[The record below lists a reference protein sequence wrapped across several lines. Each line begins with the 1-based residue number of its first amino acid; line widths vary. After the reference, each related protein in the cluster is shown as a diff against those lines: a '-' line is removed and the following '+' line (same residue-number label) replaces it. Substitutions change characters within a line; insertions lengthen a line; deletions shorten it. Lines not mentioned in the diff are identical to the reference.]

1 MSESHRC
8 PHQGV
13 CSTTP
18 AHFHAV
24 AETSGLLALR
34 ALVINYRTVG
44 MTALQDLSIGCDQAM
59 ALHEGLSGAGIESV
73 VVATCNRAEI
83 YWRARVPGD
92 SETVQRLLAG
102 AVGASAS
109 LMAQAAASLA
119 GEAAARHLF
128 RVCAGLES
136 LVLGEAEILGQV
148 RAALDACTGA
158 GAFLQGVVQAAL
170 RAGRMARAET
180 AIGVGA
186 QSVAS
191 AAVQLL
197 ARTLSIAGA
206 RVVIVGAGDTGFKAA
221 RHLRALGVGH
231 LVVANRTVTRAQR
244 LAHTVSAEA
253 IGLDGLAGE
262 LHRADAIVC
271 AVGASQPVILADDL
285 RRAAAARDGRALVVV
300 DLSMPS
306 AVEPCATPG
315 VTCVNLSALEG
326 QVADERSRRAGE
338 IPSVESVVARELER
352 LHAWARHHAL
362 RPIVSDL
369 RRKVEAIRRAE
380 LVRAQ
385 QELPHAGAPSLDV
398 LDRLSRRLLEQVL
411 AIPIA
416 TLEAGD
422 VPLDVA
428 QAQYLRRLFV
438 LGSGAQP
445 WR

>member
-34 ALVINYRTVG
+34 ALVINHRTVG
-44 MTALQDLSIGCDQAM
+44 MTGLQELSIGCEQAM

-73 VVATCNRAEI
+73 VVATCNRTEI

-92 SETVQRLLAG
+92 SDTVQRLLAC
-102 AVGASAS
+102 AVGAPAS
-109 LMAQAAASLA
+109 LMTQAAAPLA

-128 RVCAGLES
+128 CVCAGLES

-148 RAALDACTGA
+148 RAALDACPGA
-158 GAFLQGVVQAAL
+158 GPFLEGVVQAAL
-170 RAGRMARAET
+170 RTGRMARAET

-197 ARTLSIAGA
+197 GKTLSMAGA
-206 RVVIVGAGDTGFKAA
+206 RIVVVGAGDTGLKAA
-221 RHLRALGVGH
+221 RHLRALGVGQ
-231 LVVANRTVTRAQR
+231 LVVANRTVARAER
-244 LAHTVSAEA
+244 LAQTVSAEA

-271 AVGASQPVILADDL
+271 AVGAPQPVILAEDL
-285 RRAAAARDGRALVVV
+285 CRASAARDGRALVVV

-306 AVEPCATPG
+306 AVEPCAAPG

-326 QVADERSRRAGE
+326 QVADERSRRADE
-338 IPSVESVVARELER
+338 IPHVEAVVARELER
-352 LHAWARHHAL
+352 LHTWARHYAL

-369 RRKVEAIRRAE
+369 RRKVETIRRAE

-428 QAQYLRRLFV
+428 QAQYLRRLFA